1 MAYSESNVFL
11 IFCHVFTLFNFKF
24 LFERFFTSMAKTRL
38 TFCSQTSCDWAV
50 YMLSAY
56 RQFAGT
62 IFVSPERHR
71 KSLWASLRAADTDL
85 AASGLYTQPVLP
97 PIGQPYVLTAYSV
110 YYVHKL
116 DVQGGTWHL
125 PPPRRRTWQLLP
137 GRGGCTRGQIGI
149 CQSAAAAVMVGGVF
163 VCSGAFLQLGP
174 FCRLPAASPRWWIG
188 ERPPDMAAS
197 CDIYK

>member
-1 MAYSESNVFL
+1 
-11 IFCHVFTLFNFKF
+11 
-24 LFERFFTSMAKTRL
+24 MAKTRL

-110 YYVHKL
+110 YYIHKF
-116 DVQGGTWHL
+116 DVQDGTRHL
-125 PPPRRRTWQLLP
+125 PPSRIHAPVTNPR
-137 GRGGCTRGQIGI
+137 
-149 CQSAAAAVMVGGVF
+149 
-163 VCSGAFLQLGP
+163 
-174 FCRLPAASPRWWIG
+174 
-188 ERPPDMAAS
+188 
-197 CDIYK
+197 

>member
-1 MAYSESNVFL
+1 
-11 IFCHVFTLFNFKF
+11 
-24 LFERFFTSMAKTRL
+24 MAKTRL

-116 DVQGGTWHL
+116 DVQGGTRHL
-125 PPPRRRTWQLLP
+125 PPFPDTCPCNQPALAQTYATVVFGEGRVSGEQMLTV
-137 GRGGCTRGQIGI
+137 GRGLRTT
-149 CQSAAAAVMVGGVF
+149 ATAAV
-163 VCSGAFLQLGP
+163 GP
-174 FCRLPAASPRWWIG
+174 S
-188 ERPPDMAAS
+188 
-197 CDIYK
+197 